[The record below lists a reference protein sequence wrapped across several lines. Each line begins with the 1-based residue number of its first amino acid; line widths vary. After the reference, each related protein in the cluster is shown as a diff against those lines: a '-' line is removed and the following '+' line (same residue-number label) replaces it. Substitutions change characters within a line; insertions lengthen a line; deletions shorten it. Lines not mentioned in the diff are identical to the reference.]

1 VTAPEAVSFI
11 VNTYVKLAKG
21 ETGITNAAT
30 RHVAANI
37 AIDWIL
43 SEFPEDA
50 VSFEAMPG
58 GAERI
63 TIDWPKVP
71 EYLRNPKL
79 PARRR

>member
-1 VTAPEAVSFI
+1 MPEAVTFV
-11 VNTYVKLAKG
+11 VNTYVKLSKG
-21 ETGITNAAT
+21 ETGITNAGSL
-30 RHVAANI
+30 RVAADI

-50 VSFEAMPG
+50 ITCETLPG
-58 GAERI
+58 GAQRI

>member
-1 VTAPEAVSFI
+1 MPEAVTFV
-11 VNTYVKLAKG
+11 VNTYVKLSKD

-30 RHVAANI
+30 RRVPANI

-43 SEFPEDA
+43 GEFPEEA
-50 VSFEAMPG
+50 VSFEALPG

-71 EYLRNPKL
+71 GYLRNPKI